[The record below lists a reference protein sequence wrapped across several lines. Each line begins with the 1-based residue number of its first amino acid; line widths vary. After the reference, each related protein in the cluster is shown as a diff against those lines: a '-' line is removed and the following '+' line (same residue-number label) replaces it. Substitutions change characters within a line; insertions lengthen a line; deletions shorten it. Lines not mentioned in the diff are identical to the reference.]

1 MDAASSPNDPPSEYS
16 LASHAGLLLPCLT
29 AAAPA
34 TVIEIGAFRGE
45 LTRVLLGWAADA
57 EVKVTAI
64 EPEPTPELLEL
75 SDAHPELELARET
88 SLEALRRLP
97 PADALIIDGDHNH
110 YTVSEE
116 LRLIAERAGGA
127 PLPLIAFHD
136 VGWPHARRDT
146 YYAPERIPEQHRQ
159 PLARDAL
166 VAPGEPGLAR
176 AGLRF
181 PWAASREGGPGNGVL
196 TAIEDFIAGREQL
209 QLALVPAF
217 FGLGLLWERGAPWAG
232 AMADLIAP
240 WDRSPLLERLE
251 ADRLAHIVD
260 RYRLDHQSTLLRA
273 LLNSRAFGVAEA
285 LSSVRQR
292 GDPVVSKAQI
302 RRLLGDE

>member
-1 MDAASSPNDPPSEYS
+1 M
-16 LASHAGLLLPCLT
+16 
-29 AAAPA
+29 
-34 TVIEIGAFRGE
+34 
-45 LTRVLLGWAADA
+45 
-57 EVKVTAI
+57 
-64 EPEPTPELLEL
+64 
-75 SDAHPELELARET
+75 
-88 SLEALRRLP
+88 
-97 PADALIIDGDHNH
+97 
-110 YTVSEE
+110 
-116 LRLIAERAGGA
+116 
-127 PLPLIAFHD
+127 
-136 VGWPHARRDT
+136 
-146 YYAPERIPEQHRQ
+146 
-159 PLARDAL
+159 
-166 VAPGEPGLAR
+166 
-176 AGLRF
+176 
-181 PWAASREGGPGNGVL
+181 L